1 VDEGRVG
8 EEFAELYDAAYGR
21 VVAHAYAIT
30 ADLGDAQELAQ
41 EAFLRA
47 WQRWSRIRRYQDP
60 AGWVVRV
67 ARNLALSRWR
77 RARTAAR
84 GLWRMGE
91 PDQSPGPG
99 PESVALVRALQ
110 QIPAVQRRA
119 LVMHHMAD
127 MSVAAI
133 AAEEGVAV
141 GTIKARL
148 SRGRAALAPLLA
160 DGDLGDGDGTGPN
173 RSGGT
178 SASGPGTT
186 DRAGSSGLEPLL
198 RTFVSRLAGEVAA
211 GV

>member
-1 VDEGRVG
+1 MDEGRVG

-30 ADLGDAQELAQ
+30 ADFGDAQELAQ

-47 WQRWSRIRRYQDP
+47 WQRWTRIRRYQDP
-60 AGWVVRV
+60 AAWVAHV

-77 RARTAAR
+77 RTRTAAR
-84 GLWRMGE
+84 GLWRMGA

-110 QIPAVQRRA
+110 QIPAAQRRA

-160 DGDLGDGDGTGPN
+160 DTDLGAGDGP
-173 RSGGT
+173 
-178 SASGPGTT
+178 GPGLVGGSGASAPEAGR
-186 DRAGSSGLEPLL
+186 RAGSGGLEPML
-198 RTFVSRLAGEVAA
+198 REFARRLALEVA